1 MNNAATEPV
10 IFGENHLRIEDVLA
24 VAQGRATVRLQADSA
39 FRERIA
45 RGAQFLDTLLDR
57 EGVIYGVTTGYGDSC
72 VVAVPLHQ
80 VEALPQHL
88 FTFHGCGLGKL
99 LDAEATRAVL
109 AARLRSLTHG
119 MSGVRIELLD
129 RMQAF
134 LEQDILP
141 LIPEEG
147 SVGASGD
154 LTPLSYVAAALAGER
169 EVMFRGECRSAAEVH
184 RQLGWTPL
192 TLRPKEA
199 LALMNGTAV
208 MTGLACLAYARA
220 DYLLKL
226 ATRITALNV
235 VALEGNPEHFDERLF
250 AAKPHPGQTQVAAW
264 IRQDLAI
271 EAPAAPKAAGSVA
284 SDGAARRETARPRS
298 LQAVNEQAEPA
309 LNAAEPSAVASSG
322 LGLHRL
328 QDRYSIRCAP
338 HVLSVLAD
346 SLGLLR
352 QFIETELNSAND
364 NPIIDADNERV
375 LHGGHFYGGHIAFAM
390 DSLKNL
396 VANVADLLDR
406 QLALLVDTRY
416 NHGLPSNLSGA
427 PAATAM
433 INHGF
438 KAVQIGT
445 SAWTAEALKN
455 SMPAS
460 VFSRS
465 TECHN
470 QDKVS
475 MGTIAARDALR
486 SLELTEQVAAATLI
500 AANQGVWLRQRSEG
514 ARPLPTPLHAMHI
527 ELGEN
532 FPPVIEDR
540 ALEGELRLC
549 LERIRAQHWGL
560 YA

>member
-1 MNNAATEPV
+1 MTTYQPEPV
-10 IFGENHLRIEDVLA
+10 IFGERALTIENI
-24 VAQGRATVRLQADSA
+24 VALSQRQARAQLQDDAA
-39 FRERIA
+39 YREKIA
-45 RGAQFLDTLLDR
+45 KGARFLDTLLDK

-80 VEALPQHL
+80 VEALPKHL

-99 LDAEATRAVL
+99 LDAPSTRAVL
-109 AARLRSLTHG
+109 AARLQSLCHG
-119 MSGVRIELLD
+119 VSGVRVELLE
-129 RMQAF
+129 RIQAF
-134 LEQDILP
+134 IEHDVLP

-154 LTPLSYVAAALAGER
+154 LTPLSYVAATLSGER
-169 EVMFRGECRSAAEVH
+169 EVLYKGERRSAAEVH
-184 RQLGWTPL
+184 EELGWTPL

-208 MTGLACLAYARA
+208 MTALACLAYARA

-235 VALEGNPEHFDERLF
+235 IALEGNPEHFDERLF

-264 IRQDLAI
+264 IRQDLAV
-271 EAPAAPKAAGSVA
+271 EAPLP
-284 SDGAARRETARPRS
+284 P
-298 LQAVNEQAEPA
+298 
-309 LNAAEPSAVASSG
+309 
-322 LGLHRL
+322 LHRL

-338 HVLSVLAD
+338 HVLGVLAD

-352 QFIETELNSAND
+352 QFIEIELNSAND
-364 NPIIDADNERV
+364 NPLFDAETERT

-396 VANVADLLDR
+396 VGNVADLLDR

-427 PAATAM
+427 PVETAM

-438 KAVQIGT
+438 KAVQIGA

-455 SMPAS
+455 TMPAS

-486 SLELTEQVAAATLI
+486 SLELTEQVAAATLL
-500 AANQGVWLRQRSEG
+500 AANQGVWLRERAGKQDIPAPLAAMREQL
-514 ARPLPTPLHAMHI
+514 ARD
-527 ELGEN
+527 

-549 LERIRAQHWGL
+549 LERIRTQHWRL